1 MQQRTLWSQIPEVQE
16 SQVIETMSRNQR
28 QLQEAKFEIITSEAS
43 YINSLNILKN
53 HFMTHLEQ
61 IDEIDFCREDRRI
74 LFSDVIQV
82 RNLSEKFLS
91 QLEECRRN
99 DIFLRG
105 IFKVISE
112 VSQKDFKIYVDYC
125 SYQNSRDR
133 TLTRLLQQHQPT
145 STLREYAVGE
155 VSERLGTLKYLENVL
170 PARIRQPSVFAQTLS
185 SLESSPVCQGL
196 NLQSFLLVP
205 MQRITKLQLLIGAV
219 LNYMARDDE
228 EYEDS
233 KRALHLLNKVVHD
246 CNEGVRSVER
256 MEELMQLSK
265 HLKFDRGIKTMPLY
279 SSSRWLVKK
288 GKLTELKPEYFNSR
302 SIYVFIFNDML
313 FLARKRR
320 LFPQHA
326 ERYLLL
332 DHCTRENVRLMNTEA
347 LLHLP
352 DKFSAGFCMLLT
364 LLSNHKQ
371 KKISKLI
378 YFTCESDRHRWTEA
392 LNPPQPERTSQII
405 KKIEDWPQ
413 VVVKWSYTAKQN
425 DELSLEVSDII
436 NVINKSSDGWYQ
448 GERVRDGEKGW
459 FPGNY
464 TVALVPEFM
473 RNRANDRH
481 AIMSVYCV

>member
-1 MQQRTLWSQIPEVQE
+1 M
-16 SQVIETMSRNQR
+16 
-28 QLQEAKFEIITSEAS
+28 K
-43 YINSLNILKN
+43 
-53 HFMTHLEQ
+53 H
-61 IDEIDFCREDRRI
+61 
-74 LFSDVIQV
+74 
-82 RNLSEKFLS
+82 
-91 QLEECRRN
+91 
-99 DIFLRG
+99 
-105 IFKVISE
+105 
-112 VSQKDFKIYVDYC
+112 
-125 SYQNSRDR
+125 
-133 TLTRLLQQHQPT
+133 
-145 STLREYAVGE
+145 
-155 VSERLGTLKYLENVL
+155 
-170 PARIRQPSVFAQTLS
+170 
-185 SLESSPVCQGL
+185 
-196 NLQSFLLVP
+196 
-205 MQRITKLQLLIGAV
+205 
-219 LNYMARDDE
+219 
-228 EYEDS
+228 
-233 KRALHLLNKVVHD
+233 KVVHD

-265 HLKFDRGIKTMPLY
+265 QLKFDRGIKTMPLY

-332 DHCTRENVRLMNTEA
+332 DHCTREN
-347 LLHLP
+347 
-352 DKFSAGFCMLLT
+352 
-364 LLSNHKQ
+364 
-371 KKISKLI
+371 LI

-473 RNRANDRH
+473 RNRANERH
-481 AIMSVYCV
+481 AIMSVYCM

>member
-1 MQQRTLWSQIPEVQE
+1 MVACT
-16 SQVIETMSRNQR
+16 T
-28 QLQEAKFEIITSEAS
+28 
-43 YINSLNILKN
+43 
-53 HFMTHLEQ
+53 
-61 IDEIDFCREDRRI
+61 
-74 LFSDVIQV
+74 
-82 RNLSEKFLS
+82 
-91 QLEECRRN
+91 
-99 DIFLRG
+99 
-105 IFKVISE
+105 
-112 VSQKDFKIYVDYC
+112 
-125 SYQNSRDR
+125 
-133 TLTRLLQQHQPT
+133 
-145 STLREYAVGE
+145 
-155 VSERLGTLKYLENVL
+155 TLK
-170 PARIRQPSVFAQTLS
+170 
-185 SLESSPVCQGL
+185 
-196 NLQSFLLVP
+196 
-205 MQRITKLQLLIGAV
+205 
-219 LNYMARDDE
+219 
-228 EYEDS
+228 
-233 KRALHLLNKVVHD
+233 
-246 CNEGVRSVER
+246 
-256 MEELMQLSK
+256 
-265 HLKFDRGIKTMPLY
+265 
-279 SSSRWLVKK
+279 
-288 GKLTELKPEYFNSR
+288 
-302 SIYVFIFNDML
+302 
-313 FLARKRR
+313 R

-332 DHCTRENVRLMNTEA
+332 DHCTRENVRLMNTET

-364 LLSNHKQ
+364 LLSNQ
-371 KKISKLI
+371 KISKLI